1 MSKVFKKISALA
13 LVLVLAVGATGC
25 RDEDVVAGVIIGGV
39 IGGVV
44 AGGGVQV
51 GVGSPGYSFLS
62 DCEGWNREWICDWYG
77 GSWHRTQRRYY
88 APQPP
93 PYHPP
98 HHWSALESATVAAA
112 PADTKASE
120 IQKRWALDASASKKL
135 SSAIENAKGGDL
147 KAFESIGLGL
157 SEMNTL
163 ISKNKI
169 DINDLDNVAAKLNT
183 TSDKALALL
192 NAFTNEYNAQ
202 KKDVNSAMWSQCQ
215 STGHWKTPQAASC
228 SALSDAG
235 CSPAA
240 GATSCLPL

>member
-1 MSKVFKKISALA
+1 MSKVFKKLSALA
-13 LVLVLAVGATGC
+13 LVLTLAIGATGC
-25 RDEDVVAGVIIGGV
+25 NENDVVAGVIIGGV
-39 IGGVV
+39 IGGAV

-77 GSWHRTQRRYY
+77 GSWHRSSRRYY

-98 HHWSALESATVAAA
+98 HHWAAIEAA
-112 PADTKASE
+112 PVSVDAKVSA
-120 IQKRWALDASASKKL
+120 IQQRWSLDASAAAKL
-135 SSAIENAKGGDL
+135 STAIENAKGGDL

-157 SEMNTL
+157 SDMNTL
-163 ISKNKI
+163 IGKNTI
-169 DINDLDNVAAKLNT
+169 DINDLDRVASKLNT
-183 TSDKALALL
+183 TSDRALALL
-192 NAFTNEYNAQ
+192 NAFTSEYNAQ

-215 STGHWKTPQAASC
+215 STGHWKTPQTASC
-228 SALSDAG
+228 SALSEKG

-240 GATSCLPL
+240 GASACLPL